1 MRKNQTKHTGG
12 RTSAGHTSGVARRQR
27 SRSFLWRCLVA
38 GLAAVLVM
46 TGSACGNTWEWLWST
61 ADAETLATG
70 DMVVGTLAAQD
81 GSEESQPSLP
91 GNSVLY
97 TGEAHEGTDIFYI
110 GSGEN
115 SNKDKIIVID
125 AGHQKEG
132 NAEKEPV
139 GPGAE
144 EKQAKVSWG
153 TTGTFTGEME
163 YELNLQVALLLRD
176 ELIERGYS
184 VVMIRETNE
193 VNISN
198 AERAQVANGYIAD
211 AFVRIHANGWDDDTK
226 KGAMMVCQT
235 ANNPYPACA
244 AVYPE
249 SRLLSDCIL
258 DAYCQSTGIKKL
270 YVWETDTK
278 AGTNWSQVPTT
289 ILEMGFMTNRED
301 DETMAT
307 DEFRKAAAKGI
318 ADGLDAYFAALADG
332 APGEP

>member
-27 SRSFLWRCLVA
+27 SRSFPWRCLVA

-46 TGSACGNTWEWLWST
+46 TGSACGGTWAWLWST
-61 ADAETLATG
+61 TDAETLATG

-97 TGEAHEGTDIFYI
+97 TGEAHEGTDIFYV
-110 GSGEN
+110 GTGEN
-115 SNKDKIIVID
+115 RNKIIVID

-144 EKQAKVSWG
+144 EEQAKVSWG
-153 TTGTFTGEME
+153 TTGTFTGGME

-176 ELIERGYS
+176 ELLERGYS

-198 AERAQVANGYIAD
+198 VERAQLANKYMAD
-211 AFVRIHANGWDDDTK
+211 AFIRIHANGWDDDTK

-235 ANNPYPACA
+235 ANNPYPDCA

-258 DAYCQSTGIKKL
+258 DAYCQSTGIEKL
-270 YVWETDTK
+270 KVWETDTK

-307 DEFRKAAAKGI
+307 DAFREAAAKGI

-332 APGEP
+332 EEGES